1 MTGSLLLIHRYIRFA
16 VFFSVLALTI
26 YAYDSSSMQ
35 FNPDG
40 RILQIEYSKDAVKKG
55 GPIGV

>member
-1 MTGSLLLIHRYIRFA
+1 MTALLLIHRYLRFA
-16 VFFSVLALTI
+16 IFLSVLASMI